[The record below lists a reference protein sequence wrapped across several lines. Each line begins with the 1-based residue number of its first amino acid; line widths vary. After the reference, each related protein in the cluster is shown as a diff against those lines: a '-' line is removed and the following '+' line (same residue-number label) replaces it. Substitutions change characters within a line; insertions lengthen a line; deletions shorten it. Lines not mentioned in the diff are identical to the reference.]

1 MESTRV
7 ALDNIPQQVSAMA
20 AFASVVEARSFSAA
34 AERLGITKSAVSKQ
48 VARLEASLG
57 TRLLRRTTRS
67 LSLTQAG
74 EVLYERAAQAL
85 ALLQLAGGELS
96 ELVHEPRGKLR
107 VTAPI
112 TYGRL
117 RIVPRLREFVA
128 RHPNIQLQLV
138 LLDRPVDLAAEGF
151 DLAIRLVPKL
161 PADVIARPL
170 ETAQYKL
177 VSKPGYF
184 TRAKAPKSP
193 TDLKHVN
200 CLRYE
205 ATETLST
212 WQFASAHGTAK
223 VRIAGNLTVNNSEA
237 LRELTLQGAGVAV
250 LPDFVIDADLR
261 RGRLEELLHGWHVK
275 PPFAPDAHIVW
286 LPDRHMTPKMRA
298 FIDFVRT

>member
-1 MESTRV
+1 M
-7 ALDNIPQQVSAMA
+7 ALDNLPQQVSAMA
-20 AFASVVEARSFSAA
+20 AFASVVEAKSFSAA
-34 AERLGITKSAVSKQ
+34 ADRLGVTKSAVSKQ
-48 VARLEASLG
+48 IARLEASLG

-96 ELVHEPRGKLR
+96 ELTQEPRGKLR

-117 RIVPRLREFVA
+117 RIVPRLREFVT
-128 RHPNIQLQLV
+128 RHPHVQLQLV

-161 PADVIARPL
+161 PADVVARPL
-170 ETAQYKL
+170 GSAQYKL
-177 VSKPGYF
+177 VAKPGYF
-184 TRAKAPKSP
+184 PRAKSPKSP
-193 TDLKHVN
+193 GDLKDVN

-205 ATETLST
+205 ATEALST
-212 WQFASAHGTAK
+212 WHFTGPHGAAK
-223 VRIAGNLTVNNSEA
+223 IRIAGNLTVNNSEA
-237 LRELTLQGAGVAV
+237 LRELTLQGAGIAA
-250 LPDFVIDADLR
+250 LPDFAIDADLR
-261 RGRLEELLHGWHVK
+261 RGRLEELLHGWQVK

-286 LPDRHMTPKMRA
+286 LPDRHLTPKMRA
-298 FIDFVRT
+298 FIDFLLA